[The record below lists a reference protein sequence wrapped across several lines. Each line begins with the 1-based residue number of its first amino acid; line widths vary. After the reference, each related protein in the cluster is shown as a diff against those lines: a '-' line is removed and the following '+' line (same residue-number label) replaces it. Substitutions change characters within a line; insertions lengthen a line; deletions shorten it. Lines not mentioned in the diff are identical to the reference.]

1 MARYCGGWKPW
12 GWWPMTERRVTLLYD
27 PLFLRH
33 INTER
38 GEYARPAR
46 LLAILAALGGEGA
59 SLPGVRWQRPRPA
72 TVEQVA
78 VLHAPAHIE
87 RVRRTTEAGGG
98 PIGRSTGVSRD
109 SFAAALLAVGAALD
123 GVDLTVG
130 GAGPVFGLVRPPG
143 HHATADEGMGF
154 CLFNNAALAA
164 RHALDHHGLARVL
177 LVDFDVHHG
186 NGTCEAFRRSQRLL
200 FASIHQWPFYPG
212 TGALEDVGSGPGRG
226 YTINLPVP
234 AGSNG
239 GDWLGLIAHVV
250 VPALRRFAP
259 DLILV
264 SAGYDAHRADPI
276 GSCLLETED
285 YAQITRHLDLV
296 ARALG
301 VPLGFVLEG
310 GYDLTAL
317 AESVLATIVALAE
330 PAEVA
335 QPQRSP
341 LVERALAALAGA
353 VPLLE
358 R

>member
-1 MARYCGGWKPW
+1 
-12 GWWPMTERRVTLLYD
+12 MTERRVTLLYD

-186 NGTCEAFRRSQRLL
+186 NGTQDLL
-200 FASIHQWPFYPG
+200 WEEGRAVYFSIHQVPLYPG
-212 TGALEDVGSGPGRG
+212 TGLVDEIGAGTGRG
-226 YTINLPVP
+226 ATVNVPLPPGV
-234 AGSNG
+234 
-239 GDWLGLIAHVV
+239 GDTGYALVFERVLRPIAERLRPELLI
-250 VPALRRFAP
+250 
-259 DLILV
+259 V
-264 SAGYDAHRADPI
+264 SAGYDAHAADPLAQMEVSTE
-276 GSCLLETED
+276 GFALLTAE
-285 YAQITRHLDLV
+285 LV
-296 ARALG
+296 AIAGAHCPGRL
-301 VPLGFVLEG
+301 LFLLEG
-310 GYDLTAL
+310 GYDPPAL
-317 AESVLATIVALAE
+317 GASVRRSIEVLAGGAPPSISPEQGAGDE
-330 PAEVA
+330 PGA
-335 QPQRSP
+335 
-341 LVERALAALAGA
+341 VERVIADVRRVHGL
-353 VPLLE
+353 
-358 R
+358 